1 MYRFQLNPVEIGK
14 SNHENKRRK
23 AALQITSSQDIHTHF
38 HMWRT
43 LTFFKRN
50 LLKQKQLPM
59 K

>member
-1 MYRFQLNPVEIGK
+1 MYCFQLNPVEIGK
-14 SNHENKRRK
+14 SNHENKRK

-50 LLKQKQLPM
+50 LLK
-59 K
+59 